1 LLRNYFFG
9 ENGGKI
15 NRQKLHLLFF
25 YSLSYSS
32 NKRTITKQTTTN
44 MIIRPFQ
51 AVYPNTDYIA
61 SNDSFFGTV
70 KEEYVSYKKSGFFNK
85 ASQDSIYIYQIKT
98 PQRSHL
104 GLVACVD
111 INEYLDGNIKKHE
124 NTLAATEQRQMYLM
138 MNRKAIVKPVLLI
151 YPKVK
156 KLMQLLKDYIEE
168 YDSFYTIHFE
178 SENQKHILWEVSDG
192 NIIEK
197 IQQIFEKKI
206 PETYIADGHH
216 RCASTALLYSRIK
229 KKKKANPYGNLL
241 TAFFQVDQL
250 EIYDYNRII
259 DALDEVSLTQFVAK
273 LSKLFDIEFLEKPA
287 KPTRKHEI
295 TMFLNK
301 EWFLLKWKP
310 EVLKEYKN
318 QKILLD
324 ASMLDEKVLK
334 NILGIKN
341 VKTDTRIKYVSGTE
355 GVNAVRTKTAKSETR
370 VGFCLYPAQMSDL
383 LTTADEGGVMPPKS
397 TWFEPRMKNGLVVQE
412 LFGI

>member
-1 LLRNYFFG
+1 
-9 ENGGKI
+9 
-15 NRQKLHLLFF
+15 
-25 YSLSYSS
+25 
-32 NKRTITKQTTTN
+32 

-70 KEEYVSYKKSGFFNK
+70 KEEYVSYKESGFFTK

-98 PQRSHL
+98 TQRSHL

-151 YPKVK
+151 HPKVK
-156 KLMQLLKDYIEE
+156 KLMQMLKDYIEE
-168 YDSFYTIHFE
+168 HQPFYTIHFE

-192 NIIEK
+192 NMIDK
-197 IQQIFEKKI
+197 FQQIFEKKI

-229 KKKKANPYGNLL
+229 KKKKVNPYENLL
-241 TAFFQVDQL
+241 TAFFQEDQL

-259 DALDEVSLTQFVAK
+259 DALGEVSLTQFVAK
-273 LSKLFDIEFLEKPA
+273 LSKLFDINFLEKPA
-287 KPTRKHEI
+287 KPTQKHEI

-310 EVLKEYKN
+310 EILKEYKN

-324 ASMLDEKVLK
+324 ASMLDDKVLK

-355 GVNAVRTKTAKSETR
+355 GINVIRAKTAKSETR
-370 VGFCLYPAQMSDL
+370 VAFCLYPAQMSDL
-383 LTTADEGGVMPPKS
+383 LTTADGGGVMPPKS
-397 TWFEPRMKNGLVVQE
+397 TWFEPRMRNGLVVQE
-412 LFGI
+412 LIGI